1 MELKLHQ
8 CVDQVSVNEIFF
20 PTKIQRLTFFFLH
33 FLFTSTTSSEIT
45 QEDCVSK
52 GYNLTC
58 IQKLTESV
66 RASSPPALK
75 YGETSPFGINPNC
88 GGDIPATKRAST
100 SGGGGRPGGTSGSE
114 VCYEGL
120 EKAKFY
126 SIPMT
131 STPDAVGLGQ
141 FVTERN
147 ADVVDWYDGFRYTM
161 TSSTCEEQ
169 FANYFDYDIACA
181 EDKTPGMVCFAS
193 FVLMFLSNN
202 LILL

>member
-1 MELKLHQ
+1 MYFSRL
-8 CVDQVSVNEIFF
+8 FF
-20 PTKIQRLTFFFLH
+20 LFFF
-33 FLFTSTTSSEIT
+33 FFFFFFSSLFFFFSEIT
-45 QEDCVSK
+45 QEECASK

-75 YGETSPFGINPNC
+75 YGEIGRRGAFSINPNC
-88 GGDIPATKRAST
+88 GNDIPATKRAST
-100 SGGGGRPGGTSGSE
+100 SSGGGRPGGNSGSE

-131 STPDAVGLGQ
+131 SATDAVGLGQ
-141 FVTERN
+141 FVTERD

-161 TSSTCEEQ
+161 TSSTCAEK
-169 FANYFDYDIACA
+169 FATYFDYDIACA
-181 EDKTPGMVCFAS
+181 DDKTPGTFI
-193 FVLMFLSNN
+193 F
-202 LILL
+202 